1 MLKQSQ
7 VDHSETILEVENL
20 KKHFYTGLGKNKLTI
35 PAVDGVSFS
44 VYKREVFGLVGESG
58 CGKTT
63 TGRTIIKLY
72 NSTQGTVKL
81 NGKTIA
87 AGYADHIK
95 RIYEIKEEARNKIL
109 KLDKDKM
116 RIVEIKN
123 SLNDN
128 LSLLNGEIDNL
139 MLDKENE
146 KRNIRSK
153 IQEYNKKK
161 YELNNDFNLDI
172 EKAKYNFLLKKEELV
187 KLTKNTSKLELNK
200 RIKALRSTYKRKLE
214 GLKNSSAL
222 NKSEIKKRISLLQ
235 KELVNKASSLV
246 DEFSPLIEKNSRE
259 IIDKKELKT
268 KIAILKE
275 ELKKELETKTKQFR
289 IKSKQLVSPDRKKIT
304 NETRLLEKRISIK
317 IKELR
322 FKIKTILKSSNSE
335 IKRIS
340 KNKNSSSEKNKSEIL
355 KIKNWEKS
363 EIDKEKVL
371 IRDLKRLNNSKESL
385 EYSRKMQMI
394 FQDPISSLNP
404 RMTVLEII
412 AEGLTIQKKFSKTE
426 IKQKVGDVLE
436 LVGLNREYSS
446 RYPHEFSGGQRQ
458 RIGVAR
464 ALIMNPDFIIADE
477 PISSLDVSIR
487 AQVINLLRELKEE
500 FGLTVLFIAHDLSV
514 VRFFCDRIAVMY
526 NGKIVELA
534 SSESLFNNPVHPYT
548 VSLLSAIPQP
558 DPDTEKNRKRIQYDP
573 RQHDY
578 RVDKPTLREIE
589 KNHFVLMNQEE
600 FLVYSNSKKV

>member
-7 VDHSETILEVENL
+7 VDHSEKILEVENL
-20 KKHFYTGLGKNKLTI
+20 KKHFYAGLGKNKLTI

-128 LSLLNGEIDNL
+128 LSLLSGEIDNL
-139 MLDKENE
+139 LLDKENE
-146 KRNIRSK
+146 KRNIRSE

-161 YELNNDFNLDI
+161 YELDNDFNLDI

-235 KELVNKASSLV
+235 NELVNKTSSLV

-259 IIDKKELKT
+259 LIDKKELKT

-363 EIDKEKVL
+363 EIDKEKAL
-371 IRDLKRLNNSKESL
+371 IRELKKLNNSKESL

-487 AQVINLLRELKEE
+487 AQVINLLRELKEK